1 MSLAELQSWLISEGV
16 GDDIA
21 ALTRLTARSELSN
34 LADDP
39 QTINPLEVD
48 WQRLIL
54 AGSILARSDRRTD
67 QEAALRIAVAAITL
81 VEDARINDAGA
92 VLLDKLS
99 NFRAVTLAVG
109 RGMVVDGLDERL
121 GVSLRLES
129 QRREIDRSVLV
140 ETTGRWLEVN
150 EFQQK
155 FWTGAASAR
164 WLSASAPTA
173 SGKTFLVLQWLIDQI
188 GAGEAAVAIYLAPTR
203 ALVTEIESNLET
215 LLKMSKG
222 IEVSSLPLRTKFDA
236 ARSGGSR
243 LIMVLTQER
252 MHLLANVLAG
262 EFSVDLMVVDE
273 AHKIGDDGRG
283 VILQDAV
290 ERASRLNPTMKL
302 VFISPATQNPDE
314 LLADAP
320 KGAQTVAVDS
330 DAPTVLQNIILATQV
345 KGKPRR
351 WTLNVRQGDAE
362 IEVGTLELASTPASF
377 TKRLAFVAAAAAGT
391 RGGTLVYANGAAESE
406 DIADFISQLQ
416 PEHDSKIVDPELAAL
431 AELARKGV
439 HPSFR
444 LAPLVERGVAF
455 HFGNMPSLLR
465 MEIERLFR
473 SGKIRF
479 LVCTS
484 TLVEGVNLSCR
495 TIVVRG
501 PRKGQGNPME
511 PHDFWNL
518 AGRAGRW
525 GDEFQGNII
534 CLDPHD
540 EAAWPHGVP
549 LRARYP
555 IKRESDA
562 VLDAGD
568 RLLEYLGARSEA
580 KPSELEGGDEFE
592 QVGAYLLTTHMRLGS
607 IARAELAKRHN
618 SDFVAKLDDVLA
630 AVATGIEISPELA
643 GRHSGVSPIG
653 MQRLLETFRDY
664 AGEPD
669 NLLPADVASDDSYD
683 RFVTIM
689 RRINGSLF
697 PAFEPDSRATVFAL
711 IVFQWLKGKSL
722 AEIIR
727 RNIAWHDEVK
737 RKYTLPGI
745 IRDTMALV
753 EQVARFRAPKYL
765 SAYMDILHLYFVEIG
780 REDLIDSGLD
790 IGTQLEFGVSSRTL
804 ISLMELG
811 LSRMT
816 AVALYEKI
824 ARDDLDQAQALKWV
838 SDRERQ
844 LDAMDIPVV
853 IVRELRERLLNNSN
867 ESTVGP
873 EGLEGSV

>member
-1 MSLAELQSWLISEGV
+1 MSLADLQVWLMSEGV
-16 GDDIA
+16 GHDIA
-21 ALTRLTARSELSN
+21 VLTKLTARSELSN

-39 QTINPLEVD
+39 QLIDPADLD
-48 WQRLIL
+48 WPRLIL
-54 AGSILARSDRRTD
+54 AGSILARSERRLD
-67 QEAALRIAVAAITL
+67 QEAALRIAVAAISL
-81 VEDARINDAGA
+81 VKDGKIRDAGA

-99 NFRAVTLAVG
+99 NFRAVTLAVS
-109 RGMVVDGLDERL
+109 RGLLAEGLDERL
-121 GVSLRLES
+121 GISLRLES
-129 QRREIDRSVLV
+129 QRREMDRSVLV

-150 EFQQK
+150 EFQQR
-155 FWTGAASAR
+155 FWTGASWAT

-173 SGKTFLVLQWLIDQI
+173 SGKTFLVLQWLVDQV
-188 GAGEAAVAIYLAPTR
+188 GAGEATVAIYLAPTR
-203 ALVTEIESNLET
+203 ALVSEIETNLESMFKAT
-215 LLKMSKG
+215 KG
-222 IEVSSLPLRTKFDA
+222 IEVSSLPLRTKLDA

-243 LIMVLTQER
+243 LILVLTQER
-252 MHLLANVLAG
+252 MHLLANVLG
-262 EFSVDLMVVDE
+262 GDFSVDLMIVDE

-290 ERASRLNPTMKL
+290 ERAVRLNPLMKL
-302 VFISPATQNPDE
+302 VFISPATQNPGE

-320 KGAQTVAVDS
+320 LGVPTVAIDS
-330 DAPTVLQNIILATQV
+330 DAPTVLQNLILATQE

-351 WTLNVRQGDAE
+351 WSLKVRQGDAE
-362 IEVGTLELASTPASF
+362 IEIGTLELASTPASL
-377 TKRLAFVAAAAAGT
+377 TKRLAFVAAAVAGT

-406 DIADFISQLQ
+406 DVADLISQLQ
-416 PEHDSKIVDPELAAL
+416 AEHDPKSVDPELSAL
-431 AELARKGV
+431 AELSRKGV

-444 LAPLVERGVAF
+444 LASLVERGVAF

-465 MEIERLFR
+465 LEIERLFR

-525 GDEFQGNII
+525 GDEFQGNIV
-534 CLDPHD
+534 CLDPKD
-540 EAAWPHGVP
+540 ETAWPHGVP

-562 VLDAGD
+562 VLGAGD
-568 RLLEYLGARSEA
+568 GLLDYLAARPDS
-580 KPSELEGGDEFE
+580 KPSELEGSDEFE
-592 QVGAYLLTTHMRLGS
+592 QVGAYLLTTYMRLGS
-607 IARAELAKRHN
+607 ISQAELAKRH
-618 SDFVAKLDDVLA
+618 DPKFIARLDAVLA
-630 AVATGIEISPELA
+630 AIAADIEIGPDLA

-653 MQRLLETFRDY
+653 MQRLLETFRNY

-669 NLLPADVASDDSYD
+669 NLLPAEVASDDSYD

-689 RRINGSLF
+689 RRINASLF
-697 PAFEPDSRATVFAL
+697 PAFEPDSRATVYAL

-727 RNIAWHDEVK
+727 RNIAWHDEVG

-753 EQVARFRAPKYL
+753 EQIARFRAPKYL
-765 SAYMDILHLYFVEIG
+765 SAYMDVLHVYYVEIG
-780 REDLIDSGLD
+780 REDLIDNGLD

-838 SDRERQ
+838 TDRDGQ
-844 LDAMDIPVV
+844 LDSMDLPVI
-853 IVRELRERLLNNSN
+853 IVRELRERL
-867 ESTVGP
+867 VAIDAAG
-873 EGLEGSV
+873 

>member
-1 MSLAELQSWLISEGV
+1 MSLAGLQAWLISEGV
-16 GDDIA
+16 GADIA
-21 ALTRLTARSELSN
+21 ALTKLTARSEISN

-39 QTINPLEVD
+39 QAIKTEDLD
-48 WQRLIL
+48 WERLIL
-54 AGSILARSDRRTD
+54 AGSILARSERRVD
-67 QEAALRIAVAAITL
+67 QEAALRIAVAAISLAEETKI
-81 VEDARINDAGA
+81 RDAGA

-99 NFRAVTLAVG
+99 NFRAITLAVG
-109 RGMVVDGLDERL
+109 RGLVADGLEERL

-129 QRREIDRSVLV
+129 QRREIDRSILV
-140 ETTGRWLEVN
+140 DTTGHWLEVN
-150 EFQQK
+150 EFQQR
-155 FWTGAASAR
+155 FWNSASEAT

-173 SGKTFLVLQWLIDQI
+173 SGKTFLVLQWLIDQV
-188 GAGEAAVAIYLAPTR
+188 GSGKATVAIYLAPTR
-203 ALVTEIESNLET
+203 ALVSEIESNLDS
-215 LLKMSKG
+215 LLKATKG
-222 IEVSSLPLRTKFDA
+222 IEVSSLPLRTKFDT

-243 LIMVLTQER
+243 IILVLTQER
-252 MHLLANVLAG
+252 MHLLANVLG
-262 EFSVDLMVVDE
+262 DDFLVDLMIVDE

-290 ERASRLNPTMKL
+290 ERAVRLNTQMKL
-302 VFISPATQNPDE
+302 VFISPATQNPGE

-320 KGAQTVAVDS
+320 TGVPTAAVDS
-330 DAPTVLQNIILATQV
+330 DAPTVLQNLLLATHV

-351 WTLNVRQGDAE
+351 WTLKAKQGDAE
-362 IEVGTLELASTPASF
+362 IEIGTLELASTPASL
-377 TKRLAFVAAAAAGT
+377 TKRLAFVAAAAAGS

-406 DIADFISQLQ
+406 DVADFISQLQ
-416 PEHDSKIVDPELAAL
+416 HDPTSIDPELDAL

-465 MEIERLFR
+465 LEIERLFR

-501 PRKGQGNPME
+501 PRKGQENPME

-534 CLDPHD
+534 CLDPQD

-568 RLLEYLGARSEA
+568 GLLEYLAARPKT
-580 KPSELEGGDEFE
+580 KPSELKDSDKFE
-592 QVGAYLLTTHMRLGS
+592 QVGAYLLTTYMRLGS
-607 IARAELAKRHN
+607 IGQAELAKRH
-618 SDFVAKLDDVLA
+618 DREFIERLDAVLA
-630 AVATGIEISPELA
+630 TIAASIEISPDLA

-653 MQRLLETFRDY
+653 MQHLLETFRVY
-664 AGEPD
+664 PGEPD
-669 NLLPADVASDDSYD
+669 NLLPAEVASDDSYD

-689 RRINGSLF
+689 RRINASLF
-697 PAFEPDSRATVFAL
+697 PAFEPDSRATVYAL

-727 RNIAWHDEVK
+727 LNIAWHEKVG

-765 SAYMDILHLYFVEIG
+765 SAYIDILHLYYVEIG
-780 REDLIDSGLD
+780 REDLIEDGLD

-838 SDRERQ
+838 ADRNKQ
-844 LDAMDIPVV
+844 LDSMDLPVV
-853 IVRELRERLLNNSN
+853 IVRELRERLLAGTAKGPA
-867 ESTVGP
+867 ESQGT
-873 EGLEGSV
+873 

>member
-1 MSLAELQSWLISEGV
+1 MSLAGLQAWLMSEGV

-21 ALTRLTARSELSN
+21 TLTKLTARSELSN
-34 LADDP
+34 LSDDQQAIDPAD
-39 QTINPLEVD
+39 ID

-54 AGSILARSDRRTD
+54 AGSILARSERRAY
-67 QEAALRIAVAAITL
+67 QEAALRIAVAAIAL
-81 VEDARINDAGA
+81 VKDAKVRDAGA

-99 NFRAVTLAVG
+99 NFRAVTLAVS
-109 RGMVVDGLDERL
+109 RGMVADGLNERL
-121 GVSLRLES
+121 GISLRLES
-129 QRREIDRSVLV
+129 QRREMDRSILV

-150 EFQQK
+150 EFQQR
-155 FWTGAASAR
+155 FWKSASTAT

-173 SGKTFLVLQWLIDQI
+173 SGKTFLVLQWLIDQV
-188 GAGEAAVAIYLAPTR
+188 GSGGTMVAIYLAPTR
-203 ALVTEIESNLET
+203 ALVSEIETNLASF
-215 LLKMSKG
+215 LKTTKG
-222 IEVSSLPLRTKFDA
+222 IDVSSLPLRTKFDA

-243 LIMVLTQER
+243 LILVLTQER
-252 MHLLANVLAG
+252 MHLLANVLG
-262 EFSVDLMVVDE
+262 GDFSVDLMIVDE

-290 ERASRLNPTMKL
+290 ERAARLNPQMKL
-302 VFISPATQNPDE
+302 LFISPATQNPGE

-320 KGAQTVAVDS
+320 TGVPTAAIDS
-330 DAPTVLQNIILATQV
+330 DAPTVLQNLLLATHV

-351 WTLNVRQGDAE
+351 WTLNAKQGDAE
-362 IEVGTLELASTPASF
+362 IEIGTLQLASTPASL

-406 DIADFISQLQ
+406 DVADFISQLQ
-416 PEHDSKIVDPELAAL
+416 PEHDPKSVDPELTAL

-465 MEIERLFR
+465 LEIERLFR

-534 CLDPHD
+534 CLDPQD
-540 EAAWPHGVP
+540 ETAWPHGVP

-562 VLDAGD
+562 VLEARDG
-568 RLLEYLGARSEA
+568 LLEYLAARPNS
-580 KPSELEGGDEFE
+580 KPSELKDSDEFE
-592 QVGAYLLTTHMRLGS
+592 QVGAYLLTTYMRLGS
-607 IARAELAKRHN
+607 IGQAELAKRHDR
-618 SDFVAKLDDVLA
+618 DFIERLDTVLA
-630 AVATGIEISPELA
+630 TIAANIEISPDLA

-653 MQRLLETFRDY
+653 MQHLLETFRKY

-669 NLLPADVASDDSYD
+669 NLLPAEVASDDSYD

-689 RRINGSLF
+689 RRINASLF
-697 PAFEPDSRATVFAL
+697 PAFEPDSRATVYAL

-727 RNIAWHDEVK
+727 RNITWHDKVG

-765 SAYMDILHLYFVEIG
+765 SAYIDILNLYYVEIG
-780 REDLIDSGLD
+780 REDLIDDGLD

-824 ARDDLDQAQALKWV
+824 ARDDFDQVQALKWV
-838 SDRERQ
+838 ADRKEQ
-844 LDAMDIPVV
+844 LDIMDLPVV
-853 IVRELRERLLNNSN
+853 IVRELRERLLA
-867 ESTVGP
+867 GAA
-873 EGLEGSV
+873 EGSAESLGT

>member
-1 MSLAELQSWLISEGV
+1 MSEGV
-16 GDDIA
+16 SDDIA
-21 ALTRLTARSELSN
+21 ALTKLTARSELSN
-34 LADDP
+34 LAVDP
-39 QTINPLEVD
+39 QEIKTEDLD

-54 AGSILARSDRRTD
+54 AGSILARSELRID
-67 QEAALRIAVAAITL
+67 QEAALRIAVAAISLAQETK
-81 VEDARINDAGA
+81 VRDAGA

-99 NFRAVTLAVG
+99 NFRAVTLAVA
-109 RGMVVDGLDERL
+109 RGMVADGLDERL
-121 GVSLRLES
+121 GVSLQLES
-129 QRREIDRSVLV
+129 QRREMDRSILV

-150 EFQQK
+150 EFQQR
-155 FWTGAASAR
+155 FWSSALEAT

-173 SGKTFLVLQWLIDQI
+173 SGKTFLVLQWLIDQV
-188 GAGEAAVAIYLAPTR
+188 GAGKATVAIYLAPTR
-203 ALVTEIESNLET
+203 ALVSEIETNLES
-215 LLKMSKG
+215 LLKATKG

-236 ARSGGSR
+236 ARSGGYR
-243 LIMVLTQER
+243 LILVLTQER
-252 MHLLANVLAG
+252 MHLLANVLG
-262 EFSVDLMVVDE
+262 DDFFVDLMIVDE

-290 ERASRLNPTMKL
+290 ERAVRVNMQMKL
-302 VFISPATQNPDE
+302 VFISPATQNPGE

-320 KGAQTVAVDS
+320 TGVPTAAVDS
-330 DAPTVLQNIILATQV
+330 DAPTVLQNLLLATHV

-351 WTLNVRQGDAE
+351 WTLKAKQGDAE
-362 IEVGTLELASTPASF
+362 VEIGTLELASTPSTL
-377 TKRLAFVAAAAAGT
+377 TKRLAFVAAAAAGS

-406 DIADFISQLQ
+406 DVADLISQLQ
-416 PEHDSKIVDPELAAL
+416 QDPKSIDPELAAL
-431 AELARKGV
+431 ADLARKGV

-455 HFGNMPSLLR
+455 HYGNMPSLLR
-465 MEIERLFR
+465 LEIERLFR

-534 CLDPHD
+534 CLDPED
-540 EAAWPHGVP
+540 ETAWPQGVP

-562 VLDAGD
+562 VLEAGD
-568 RLLEYLGARSEA
+568 GLLGYLAARPTS
-580 KPSELEGGDEFE
+580 KPSELEGSDEFE
-592 QVGAYLLTTHMRLGS
+592 QVGAYLLTTYMRLGS
-607 IARAELAKRHN
+607 ISQAELSKRHDR
-618 SDFVAKLDDVLA
+618 DFIESLDAVLA
-630 AVATGIEISPELA
+630 IIAANIEISPDLA

-653 MQRLLETFRDY
+653 MQHLLETFRKY

-669 NLLPADVASDDSYD
+669 NLLPAEVASDDSYD

-689 RRINGSLF
+689 RRINASLF
-697 PAFEPDSRATVFAL
+697 PAFEPDSRVTLYAL

-727 RNIAWHDEVK
+727 RNIAWHEKVG

-765 SAYMDILHLYFVEIG
+765 SAYMDILHLYYVEIG
-780 REDLIDSGLD
+780 REDLIDDGLD

-838 SDRERQ
+838 ADRNKQ
-844 LDAMDIPVV
+844 LDTMDLPVV
-853 IVRELRERLLNNSN
+853 IVRELRERLLAGTAQGPA
-867 ESTVGP
+867 ESQGT
-873 EGLEGSV
+873 

>member
-1 MSLAELQSWLISEGV
+1 MSEGV
-16 GDDIA
+16 SDDIA
-21 ALTRLTARSELSN
+21 ALTKLTARSELSN

-39 QTINPLEVD
+39 QAIKTEDLD

-54 AGSILARSDRRTD
+54 AGSILARSELRID
-67 QEAALRIAVAAITL
+67 QEAALRIAVAAISLAQETK
-81 VEDARINDAGA
+81 VRDAGA

-99 NFRAVTLAVG
+99 NFRAVTLAVA
-109 RGMVVDGLDERL
+109 RGMVADGLDERL
-121 GVSLRLES
+121 GVSLQLES
-129 QRREIDRSVLV
+129 RRREMDRSILV

-150 EFQQK
+150 EFQQR
-155 FWTGAASAR
+155 FWSSALEAT

-173 SGKTFLVLQWLIDQI
+173 SGKTFLVLQWLIDQV
-188 GAGEAAVAIYLAPTR
+188 GAGKATVAIYLAPTR
-203 ALVTEIESNLET
+203 ALVSEIENDLES
-215 LLKMSKG
+215 LLKATKG

-243 LIMVLTQER
+243 LILVLTQER
-252 MHLLANVLAG
+252 MHLLANVLG
-262 EFSVDLMVVDE
+262 DDFLVDLMIVDE

-290 ERASRLNPTMKL
+290 ERAVRLNMQMKL
-302 VFISPATQNPDE
+302 VFISPATQNPGE

-320 KGAQTVAVDS
+320 TGVPTAAVDS
-330 DAPTVLQNIILATQV
+330 DAPTVLQNLLLATHV

-351 WTLNVRQGDAE
+351 WTLKAKQGDAE
-362 IEVGTLELASTPASF
+362 VEIGTLELASTPSSL
-377 TKRLAFVAAAAAGT
+377 TKRLAFVAAAAAGS

-406 DIADFISQLQ
+406 DVADLISQLQ
-416 PEHDSKIVDPELAAL
+416 QDPKSIDPELAAL
-431 AELARKGV
+431 ADLARKGV

-465 MEIERLFR
+465 LEIERLFR

-534 CLDPHD
+534 CLDPED
-540 EAAWPHGVP
+540 ETAWPQGVP

-562 VLDAGD
+562 VLEAGD
-568 RLLEYLGARSEA
+568 GLLEYLAARPNS
-580 KPSELEGGDEFE
+580 KPSELEGSDEFE
-592 QVGAYLLTTHMRLGS
+592 QVGAYLLTTYMRLGS
-607 IARAELAKRHN
+607 ISQAELSKRHDR
-618 SDFVAKLDDVLA
+618 DFIESLDAVLA
-630 AVATGIEISPELA
+630 TIAGKIEISPDLA

-653 MQRLLETFRDY
+653 MQHLLETFRKY

-669 NLLPADVASDDSYD
+669 NLLPAEVASDDSYD

-689 RRINGSLF
+689 RRINASLF
-697 PAFEPDSRATVFAL
+697 PAFEPDSRATVYAL

-727 RNIAWHDEVK
+727 RNITWHEKVG

-765 SAYMDILHLYFVEIG
+765 SAYMDILHLYYVEIG
-780 REDLIDSGLD
+780 REDLIDDGLD

-838 SDRERQ
+838 ADRNKQ
-844 LDAMDIPVV
+844 LDTMDLPVV
-853 IVRELRERLLNNSN
+853 IVRELRERLLAGTAQGPA
-867 ESTVGP
+867 ESQGT
-873 EGLEGSV
+873 

>member
-1 MSLAELQSWLISEGV
+1 VSLAGLQAWLRSEGV

-21 ALTRLTARSELSN
+21 ALTKLTARSEISN

-39 QTINPLEVD
+39 QAIDPADLD
-48 WQRLIL
+48 WQRLVL
-54 AGSILARSDRRTD
+54 AGSILARSKRRAD
-67 QEAALRIAVAAITL
+67 QEAALRIAVAAISL
-81 VEDARINDAGA
+81 VEDQKVRDAGA

-99 NFRAVTLAVG
+99 NFRAVTLAVS
-109 RGMVVDGLDERL
+109 RGMVANGLDERL
-121 GVSLRLES
+121 GISLRLES
-129 QRREIDRSVLV
+129 QRREMDRSILV

-150 EFQQK
+150 EFQRQ
-155 FWTGAASAR
+155 FWTGASVAT

-173 SGKTFLVLQWLIDQI
+173 SGKTFLVLQWLIDQVAS
-188 GAGEAAVAIYLAPTR
+188 GKATVAIYLAPTR
-203 ALVTEIESNLET
+203 ALVSEIETNLE
-215 LLKMSKG
+215 LFLKATKG

-236 ARSGGSR
+236 ARAGGSR
-243 LIMVLTQER
+243 LVLVLTQER
-252 MHLLANVLAG
+252 MHLLANVLG
-262 EFSVDLMVVDE
+262 GDFSVDLMIVDE

-290 ERASRLNPTMKL
+290 ERAARLNPQMKL
-302 VFISPATQNPDE
+302 VFISPATQNPGE
-314 LLADAP
+314 LLTDAP
-320 KGAQTVAVDS
+320 TGVRTIAIDS
-330 DAPTVLQNIILATQV
+330 DAPTVLQNLLLATQV

-351 WTLNVRQGDAE
+351 WTLNAKQGDAE
-362 IEVGTLELASTPASF
+362 IEVGTLQLASTPASF
-377 TKRLAFVAAAAAGT
+377 TKRLAFVAAAVAGI
-391 RGGTLVYANGAAESE
+391 RSGTLVYANGAAESE
-406 DIADFISQLQ
+406 DVADFISQLQ
-416 PEHDSKIVDPELAAL
+416 PEHNPQSVDPELTAL

-439 HPSFR
+439 HPKFR

-465 MEIERLFR
+465 LEIERLFR

-534 CLDPHD
+534 CLDPRD

-562 VLDAGD
+562 VLEAGD
-568 RLLEYLGARSEA
+568 GLLEYLAARPDS
-580 KPSELEGGDEFE
+580 KPNELEDSDEFE
-592 QVGAYLLTTHMRLGS
+592 QVGAYLLTTFMRLGS
-607 IARAELAKRHN
+607 IDHAEFAKRHDREFIARLN
-618 SDFVAKLDDVLA
+618 EVLA
-630 AVATGIEISPELA
+630 PIAANIEISADLA

-653 MQRLLETFRDY
+653 MQRLLETFRKY

-689 RRINGSLF
+689 RRINASLF
-697 PAFEPDSRATVFAL
+697 PAFEPDSRATVYAL

-727 RNIAWHDEVK
+727 RNIAWHDEVG

-765 SAYMDILHLYFVEIG
+765 SAYIDILHLYYLEIG
-780 REDLIDSGLD
+780 REDLIEDGLD

-824 ARDDLDQAQALKWV
+824 ARDDFDQAQAHKWV
-838 SDRERQ
+838 NDRKEQ
-844 LDAMDIPVV
+844 LDSMGLPVV
-853 IVRELRERLLNNSN
+853 IVREVRERLLADAEGPA
-867 ESTVGP
+867 ESQGP
-873 EGLEGSV
+873 

>member
-1 MSLAELQSWLISEGV
+1 MSEGV

-21 ALTRLTARSELSN
+21 ALIKLTARSELSN
-34 LADDP
+34 LADDSQP
-39 QTINPLEVD
+39 TDPIDID

-54 AGSILARSDRRTD
+54 AGSILARSERRLD
-67 QEAALRIAVAAITL
+67 QEAALRIAVAAISL
-81 VEDARINDAGA
+81 VKDGKVRDAGA

-99 NFRAVTLAVG
+99 NFRAVTLAVN
-109 RGMVVDGLDERL
+109 RGLLAEGLDERL
-121 GVSLRLES
+121 GISLRLES
-129 QRREIDRSVLV
+129 QRREMDRSVLV
-140 ETTGRWLEVN
+140 ETTGQWLEVN
-150 EFQQK
+150 EFQQR
-155 FWTGAASAR
+155 FWAGASWAT

-173 SGKTFLVLQWLIDQI
+173 SGKTFLVLQWLVDQVRS
-188 GAGEAAVAIYLAPTR
+188 GEAAVAIYLAPTR
-203 ALVTEIESNLET
+203 ALVSEIETNLESFFRAT
-215 LLKMSKG
+215 KG

-243 LIMVLTQER
+243 LILVLTQER
-252 MHLLANVLAG
+252 MHLLANVLDG
-262 EFSVDLMVVDE
+262 DFTVDLMIVDE

-283 VILQDAV
+283 VILQDAI
-290 ERASRLNPTMKL
+290 ERAARLNPQMKL
-302 VFISPATQNPDE
+302 VFISPATQNPGE

-320 KGAQTVAVDS
+320 TGVPTVAIDS
-330 DAPTVLQNIILATQV
+330 DAPTVLQNLILATQE

-351 WTLNVRQGDAE
+351 WTLNARQGDAE
-362 IEVGTLELASTPASF
+362 IEIGTLELGSTPASL
-377 TKRLAFVAAAAAGT
+377 TKRLAFVAAAVAGT

-406 DIADFISQLQ
+406 DVADLISQLQ
-416 PEHDSKIVDPELAAL
+416 AEHNPKSVDPELAAL

-465 MEIERLFR
+465 LEIERLFR

-534 CLDPHD
+534 CLDPQD
-540 EAAWPHGVP
+540 VTAWPHGVP

-555 IKRESDA
+555 IKRESDV
-562 VLDAGD
+562 VLGAGD
-568 RLLEYLGARSEA
+568 SLLDYLAARPDS
-580 KPSELEGGDEFE
+580 KPSDLEGSDEFE
-592 QVGAYLLTTHMRLGS
+592 QVGAYLLTTYMRLGS
-607 IARAELAKRHN
+607 IGQAELAKRH
-618 SDFVAKLDDVLA
+618 DPEFIARLDAVLA
-630 AVATGIEISPELA
+630 AIAADIEITPDLA

-653 MQRLLETFRDY
+653 MQRLLDTFREY
-664 AGEPD
+664 AGDPE
-669 NLLPADVASDDSYD
+669 NLLPIEVASDDSYD

-689 RRINGSLF
+689 RRINASLF
-697 PAFEPDSRATVFAL
+697 PAFEPDSRATVYAL

-753 EQVARFRAPKYL
+753 EQIARFRAPKYL
-765 SAYMDILHLYFVEIG
+765 SAYMDVLRVYYVEIG
-780 REDLIDSGLD
+780 REDLIDNELD

-838 SDRERQ
+838 RDRDRQ
-844 LDAMDIPVV
+844 LDSMDLPVI
-853 IVRELRERLLNNSN
+853 IVRELRERLVAVD
-867 ESTVGP
+867 TAGP
-873 EGLEGSV
+873 AEPSVT

>member
-1 MSLAELQSWLISEGV
+1 MSLAGLQAWLMSEGV

-21 ALTRLTARSELSN
+21 ALTKLTARSELSN

-39 QTINPLEVD
+39 QTINPANVD

-54 AGSILARSDRRTD
+54 AASILARSERRAD
-67 QEAALRIAVAAITL
+67 QEAALRIAVAAISL
-81 VEDARINDAGA
+81 VDDAKVHDAGA
-92 VLLDKLS
+92 VLFNKLS
-99 NFRAVTLAVG
+99 NFRAITLAVS
-109 RGMVVDGLDERL
+109 RGMVADGLDERL

-129 QRREIDRSVLV
+129 QRREMDRSVLV
-140 ETTGRWLEVN
+140 GTSGRWLEVN
-150 EFQQK
+150 EFQQR
-155 FWTGAASAR
+155 FWIGASAAT
-164 WLSASAPTA
+164 WSSASAPTA
-173 SGKTFLVLQWLIDQI
+173 SGKTFLVLQWLVDQL
-188 GAGEAAVAIYLAPTR
+188 GSGEATIAVYLAPTR
-203 ALVTEIESNLET
+203 ALVSEIETTLES
-215 LLKMSKG
+215 LLKETKS

-236 ARSGGSR
+236 ARSSGSR
-243 LIMVLTQER
+243 LILVLTQER
-252 MHLLANVLAG
+252 MHLLANVLG
-262 EFSVDLMVVDE
+262 DEFSVDLMIVDE

-290 ERASRLNPTMKL
+290 ERATRLNPQMKL
-302 VFISPATQNPDE
+302 VFISPATQNPGE

-320 KGAQTVAVDS
+320 TDVPTVAIDS
-330 DAPTVLQNIILATQV
+330 DAPTVLQNLLLATQV
-345 KGKPRR
+345 EGKPRR
-351 WTLNVRQGDAE
+351 WSLKARQGDTE
-362 IEVGTLELASTPASF
+362 IDIGTLELASTPANF
-377 TKRLAFVAAAAAGT
+377 KKRLAFVAAAATGT

-406 DIADFISQLQ
+406 DIADLISQLQ
-416 PEHDSKIVDPELAAL
+416 KEPDPQSVDPELVAL

-444 LAPLVERGVAF
+444 LAPFVERGVAF

-465 MEIERLFR
+465 LEIERLFR

-495 TIVVRG
+495 SIVVRG

-534 CLDPHD
+534 CIDPQD
-540 EAAWPHGVP
+540 KTAWPYGVP
-549 LRARYP
+549 MRSRHS

-562 VLDAGD
+562 VLDAKDG
-568 RLLEYLGARSEA
+568 LLEYLTTRPNSKA
-580 KPSELEGGDEFE
+580 DEIKDSNKFE
-592 QVGAYLLTTHMRLGS
+592 QVGAYLLTTYMRLGS
-607 IARAELAKRHN
+607 ISLSGLAKRH
-618 SDFVAKLDDVLA
+618 DTEFIEKLDAVLA
-630 AVATGIEISPELA
+630 TIAANIEISPHLA

-653 MQRLLETFRDY
+653 MQHLLGTFRKY
-664 AGEPD
+664 AGDPN

-689 RRINGSLF
+689 RRINASLY
-697 PAFEPDSRATVFAL
+697 PAFVPDSRAKLYAL

-727 RNIAWHDEVK
+727 RNIAWHNEVK
-737 RKYTLPGI
+737 RKFTLPGI

-765 SAYMDILHLYFVEIG
+765 SAYMDILHLYYVEIG
-780 REDLIDSGLD
+780 REDLIDRGLD

-838 SDRERQ
+838 TDRDGQ
-844 LDAMDIPVV
+844 LDSMDLPVV
-853 IVRELRERLLNNSN
+853 IVRELRERLL
-867 ESTVGP
+867 VGDAAGP
-873 EGLEGSV
+873 TAFQET